1 MTVVPLTDTRPR
13 PRRVAVG
20 TFDGVHLGH
29 REVIAGADTVLTFDP
44 HPMGVVSPG
53 HEPPLLTTL
62 GRKHELIASLG
73 VAELVVIPF
82 DASFAA
88 QTPEAFIEEVLVGRL
103 GATHVSVGENF
114 RFGAKAKGDT
124 ELLGADPRF
133 ETRVVPLL
141 EIDGEI
147 VSSSHIRGLV
157 LGGAVEYA
165 DTLLGDTFIID
176 GEVVHGDE
184 RGRTLGY
191 PTANL
196 VPRDGYV
203 TPGHG
208 VYACRVQTADGAWHT
223 AATSIGV
230 RPMFESGLGELIE
243 AFLLD
248 FDGDLYGQ
256 EIRIE
261 FRKRLRGERRFESVD
276 ALLEQMARDVD
287 EARAIVAGAG

>member
-1 MTVVPLTDTRPR
+1 VTVVPLADVVPR

-29 REVIAGADTVLTFDP
+29 RAVISGADTVLTFEP
-44 HPMGVVSPG
+44 HPMGVVMPG

-62 GRKHELIASLG
+62 QRKHELVRGLG
-73 VAELVVIPF
+73 VEELVVIPF
-82 DASFAA
+82 DEGFAA
-88 QTPEAFIEEVLVGRL
+88 QSPEAFIDEVLVGRL

-114 RFGAKAKGDT
+114 RFGAKARGDT
-124 ELLGADPRF
+124 TLLGAEPRF

-141 EIDGEI
+141 EVDGEI

-165 DTLLGDTFIID
+165 GTLLGDRFVID
-176 GEVVHGDE
+176 GEVAHGE
-184 RGRTLGY
+184 KRGRTLGY

-208 VYACRVQTADGAWHT
+208 VYACRVELPGGERHVG
-223 AATSIGV
+223 ATSIGV
-230 RPMFESGLGELIE
+230 RPMFESGLGELVE
-243 AFLLD
+243 AHLVG
-248 FDGDLYGQ
+248 FDGDLYGHT
-256 EIRIE
+256 IRIE
-261 FRKRLRGERRFESVD
+261 FHKRLRGERRFASVE
-276 ALLEQMARDVD
+276 ALLEQMGRDVED
-287 EARAIVAGAG
+287 ARAVVGSL